1 MAWNN
6 VGEKKGDVKKG
17 VAGKVVNLRST
28 SKAQANS
35 AESTNEQLAR
45 EGSKDLSGG
54 MEILEPD
61 FLLSVVEN
69 TKDDDSNDITMRR
82 LTFYE
87 LLRRNQLNT
96 IDSNSLKVYAVNEHR
111 FYDKTIQCEAIKVLA
126 ERTKQKGA

>member
-17 VAGKVVNLRST
+17 VVGKVVSLRSA
-28 SKAQANS
+28 SKDSSES
-35 AESTNEQLAR
+35 AESSKGQLAR
-45 EGSKDLSGG
+45 EGGKDLSGG
-54 MEILEPD
+54 MEILEPE

-87 LLRRNQLNT
+87 LLRRNQINT

>member
-6 VGEKKGDVKKG
+6 VGEKKVDVKKS
-17 VAGKVVNLRST
+17 VAGKVVSLHSA
-28 SKAQANS
+28 SSES
-35 AESTNEQLAR
+35 AESSKGPLSR
-45 EGSKDLSGG
+45 EGSKDMSGG

-61 FLLSVVEN
+61 FLLSVVET
-69 TKDDDSNDITMRR
+69 TKGDDSNDITMRR

-111 FYDKTIQCEAIKVLA
+111 FYDKTIQCEAIKVLT
-126 ERTKQKGA
+126 ERTQQKGA

>member
-17 VAGKVVNLRST
+17 VAGKVVNLRSA
-28 SKAQANS
+28 SS
-35 AESTNEQLAR
+35 ESTDSSKVQLSR
-45 EGSKDLSGG
+45 GGSKDLSGG
-54 MEILEPD
+54 MEILEPG
-61 FLLSVVEN
+61 FLLSVVEG
-69 TKDDDSNDITMRR
+69 TKGDDSNDITMRR

-87 LLRRNQLNT
+87 LLRRDQLNT

-126 ERTKQKGA
+126 ERTQQKGA

>member
-17 VAGKVVNLRST
+17 TAGKVVNLRPA
-28 SKAQANS
+28 SKDSSES
-35 AESTNEQLAR
+35 AESSKGPLAR
-45 EGSKDLSGG
+45 EGGKDLSGG

-69 TKDDDSNDITMRR
+69 TKGDDSNDITMRR

-111 FYDKTIQCEAIKVLA
+111 FYDKTIQCEAIKVLT
-126 ERTKQKGA
+126 ERTQQKGA

>member
-17 VAGKVVNLRST
+17 GASKVVSLRSL
-28 SKAQANS
+28 SKSSDSS
-35 AESTNEQLAR
+35 AESSNEPASR

-69 TKDDDSNDITMRR
+69 TKGDDSNDITMRR

>member
-17 VAGKVVNLRST
+17 VAAKVVSLRSA
-28 SKAQANS
+28 SKVAAES
-35 AESTNEQLAR
+35 TESTNEKLAR
-45 EGSKDLSGG
+45 EGGKDLSGG

-69 TKDDDSNDITMRR
+69 TKGDDSNDITMRR

-96 IDSNSLKVYAVNEHR
+96 VDSNALKVYAVNEHK
-111 FYDKTIQCEAIKVLA
+111 FYDKTIQCEAMKMLT
-126 ERTKQKGA
+126 ERTKQK

>member
-17 VAGKVVNLRST
+17 VAGKVVSLHSA
-28 SKAQANS
+28 SSES
-35 AESTNEQLAR
+35 AESGKGQLSR
-45 EGSKDLSGG
+45 EGGKDLSGG

-61 FLLSVVEN
+61 FLLSVVED
-69 TKDDDSNDITMRR
+69 TKGDDSNDITMRR

>member
-6 VGEKKGDVKKG
+6 VGEKKVDVKKG
-17 VAGKVVNLRST
+17 VAGKVVNLRSA
-28 SKAQANS
+28 SSES
-35 AESTNEQLAR
+35 AESSKGPLSR

-61 FLLSVVEN
+61 FLLSVVET
-69 TKDDDSNDITMRR
+69 TKGDDSNDITMRR

-111 FYDKTIQCEAIKVLA
+111 FYDKTIQC
-126 ERTKQKGA
+126 

>member
-17 VAGKVVNLRST
+17 VAGKVVSLHSA
-28 SKAQANS
+28 SKDSSES
-35 AESTNEQLAR
+35 ADSSRGQLSR
-45 EGSKDLSGG
+45 EGNKDLSGG

-69 TKDDDSNDITMRR
+69 TKGDDSNDITMRR

-126 ERTKQKGA
+126 ERTQQKGA